1 MNKVTS
7 LRSQGI
13 SAMEACKAMGVAT
26 SSYYRWQEPPRAA
39 VEARPRPS
47 PPRALSETERQQ
59 VLETLRSEA
68 FVDRSP
74 AHVAAALLDEDQ
86 RSLCSVRTM
95 YRILEQSTEVKERRN
110 QRRHPVYTKPELV
123 ATSPNQVWTWDLT
136 KLRGPE
142 KWTYFYLY
150 VVIDLFSRMVV
161 AWMLAHRESG
171 DLAKDLFSQAYDQQG
186 IVPGQ
191 LTVHND
197 RGSAP
202 TAKILYQLHADLGV
216 DCSVSRP
223 YVSND
228 NPYSEAQFKTLK
240 YAPGYPDRFGS
251 YIDALGYCRQFLL
264 WYNDEHRHSG
274 LAYLTPAAVHNGHG
288 DEVLAKRHEAMRT
301 AYAAHPER
309 FPNGPP
315 RRATLPQA
323 VWINPPEDPSQVE
336 ICLAKARKV
345 PLPGV
350 TASGDE
356 IATASRI
363 AEGATLGV
371 AHDGDERSE
380 LVLDAAASLAQSGVI
395 SSELTVEDLH

>member
-1 MNKVTS
+1 
-7 LRSQGI
+7 
-13 SAMEACKAMGVAT
+13 
-26 SSYYRWQEPPRAA
+26 
-39 VEARPRPS
+39 
-47 PPRALSETERQQ
+47 
-59 VLETLRSEA
+59 VLDALRSEP

-74 AHVAAALLDEDQ
+74 AHVAAALLDDNQ
-86 RSLCSVRTM
+86 RYLCSVRTM
-95 YRILEQSTEVKERRN
+95 YRILEESKEVQERRN

-123 ATSPNQVWTWDLT
+123 ATAPNQVWTWDLT

-150 VVIDLFSRMVV
+150 VVIDMFSRMVV

-202 TAKILYQLHADLGV
+202 TAKTLYQLHADLGV
-216 DCSVSRP
+216 ERSVSRP

-251 YIDALGYCRQFLL
+251 YMDARSYCRQFFP
-264 WYNDEHRHSG
+264 WYNEKHRHSG
-274 LAYLTPAAVHNGHG
+274 LAYLTPAAVHDGRG
-288 DEVLAKRHEAMRT
+288 GEVLAKRHEAMLA
-301 AYAAHPER
+301 AYATHPER
-309 FPNGPP
+309 FPNGAP
-315 RRATLPQA
+315 RRATLPEA
-323 VWINPPEDPSQVE
+323 VWINPPEDRSQVE
-336 ICLAKARKV
+336 IHLANAREV
-345 PLPGV
+345 SLPGG

-356 IATASRI
+356 LATGSRI
-363 AEGATLGV
+363 AESAASGV
-371 AHDGDERSE
+371 ARDGDERSE
-380 LVLDAAASLAQSGVI
+380 LVLDAVARSAHSGI
-395 SSELTVEDLH
+395 RPESTVEDLH